1 MGLQE
6 NIEAGAHVAVK
17 RPALMRQQAF
27 IAGHWCDADS
37 GETMAIID
45 PATQRNIGHV
55 PLMGGEETTRAIA
68 AAVSA
73 QRDWERVPARERA
86 AMVARLGQLMV
97 EQADE
102 LAVIM
107 TLEQGKPLHQARQEV
122 VYGASYFKWYAAEAP
137 RITGAVHPV
146 ADPGKHI
153 EITKIPIGV
162 TAAITPWNF
171 PIATVA
177 RKLAPALAV
186 GCAQIVKPA
195 PTTPFTAL
203 AIAHLAERV
212 GCPAGLISVLTGDA
226 AAIGAELTSSAD
238 VRMLSFTGSTAIG
251 RKLYADCASTIKKV
265 ALELGGNAPFL
276 VFEDADLDAAVDGL
290 MTAKFR
296 NMGQVCI
303 APNRVMAHE
312 SVFDDFRDRLREKIA
327 TLTVGPGLDDRDQGP
342 LATQTNFDK
351 VRRHVKEALERG
363 ATLVLGGGPHE
374 LGGWF
379 YQPTILTDVP
389 RGCSMTC
396 EETFGPVVALS
407 RFANEKEAIATANDT
422 PYGLAAYFYTSDV
435 ARERRIAD
443 RLQSGM
449 VGANCGAIGTPA
461 APFGGI
467 KQSGIGREGS
477 TFGLEEFLEAKYIC
491 RPLITAAD

>member
-1 MGLQE
+1 MGLKA
-6 NIEAGAHVAVK
+6 NIEARTHADTK
-17 RPALMRQQAF
+17 RPELMRQQAF
-27 IAGHWCDADS
+27 IAGQWCDADT
-37 GETMAIID
+37 GETMPVVD
-45 PATQRNIGHV
+45 PATRCNIGHV
-55 PLMGGEETTRAIA
+55 PLMGGTETARAVT

-73 QRDWERVPARERA
+73 QRDWERLPARERA
-86 AMVARLGQLMV
+86 AMVARLGQSMV
-97 EQADE
+97 EHADE

-107 TLEQGKPLHQARQEV
+107 TLEQGKPLLQARHEV
-122 VYGASYFKWYAAEAP
+122 IYGASYFDWYAAEAS
-137 RITGAVHPV
+137 RITGAVNAV
-146 ADPGKHI
+146 ADPDKHI
-153 EITKIPIGV
+153 EIAKIPIGV

-171 PIATVA
+171 PVATVA

-186 GCAQIVKPA
+186 GCAQIIKPA
-195 PTTPFTAL
+195 PTTPFSAL
-203 AIAHLAERV
+203 AIADLAERA
-212 GCPAGLISVLTGDA
+212 GCPAGLVSVITGDA
-226 AAIGAELTSSAD
+226 AAIGAELTSNAD

-251 RKLYADCASTIKKV
+251 RKLYAACAGTVKKV

-290 MTAKFR
+290 MAAKFR

-303 APNRVMAHE
+303 APNRIIVQE
-312 SVFDDFRDRLREKIA
+312 SVFDDFRDRLREKVA
-327 TLTVGPGLDDRDQGP
+327 TLTIGPGLDDRDQGP
-342 LATQTNFDK
+342 LATQANFDK

-363 ATLVLGGGPHE
+363 ATLVLGGAPSE

-389 RGCSMTC
+389 QGCSMID

-407 RFANEKEAIATANDT
+407 RFANETEAIATANDT

-449 VGANCGAIGTPA
+449 VGANCGTIGTPA

-477 TFGLEEFLEAKYIC
+477 ALGLEEFLEAKYVC
-491 RPLITAAD
+491 RPLMTVTY